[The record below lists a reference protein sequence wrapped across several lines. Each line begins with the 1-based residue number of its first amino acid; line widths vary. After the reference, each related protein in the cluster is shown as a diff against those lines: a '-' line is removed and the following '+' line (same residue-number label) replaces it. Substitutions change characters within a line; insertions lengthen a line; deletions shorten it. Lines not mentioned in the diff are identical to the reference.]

1 MLLAKNKRG
10 CTTWHV
16 AALNGKLEACETLR
30 NFAKETE
37 IYLDVRLLAQT
48 EEVFTAPHIA
58 AQRNNVDILQKEWE
72 LFVAMPV
79 NPTAEDK
86 DGYTARFRA
95 AEEGNLETLELIF
108 CRAKEGELYTD
119 ELLLA
124 QNEYRNTALHIAA
137 R

>member
-1 MLLAKNKRG
+1 VGGFTVLHFAAHANHIGILQKLWVYAEECKLNPKELKTKMLLAKNKRG

-79 NPTAEDK
+79 NPTA
-86 DGYTARFRA
+86 
-95 AEEGNLETLELIF
+95 
-108 CRAKEGELYTD
+108 
-119 ELLLA
+119 
-124 QNEYRNTALHIAA
+124 
-137 R
+137 